1 MDNQDNAITYDSA
14 VAELEEIVNLIEDE
28 EVDLEQ
34 VQDLVSRAKELV
46 EFCRKELK
54 GYDRQISDILKNQ

>member
-1 MDNQDNAITYDSA
+1 MDNQDNAITYDNA

-54 GYDRQISDILKNQ
+54 GYDQQISDILKNQ